1 MYEKIYLL
9 LSFLSAF
16 FLLSACSDDTEQ
28 CLYSPKVFDTGNLL
42 SNKVKEEF
50 LNFDYP
56 AGIVPVLFAA
66 DSIEPIK
73 MGAYADECFDALV
86 DSISESK
93 DFKRRGMLV
102 LVSRNPELIQ
112 IRLGSRYRVYCNM
125 TGATSGVDYLNLQKQ
140 IREKG
145 IEETLPLFLQ
155 NTSVRIQELNALPSY
170 KKYRIN
176 SAVSAISTC
185 LEYIGTPSEN
195 FYGKCVL
202 TPILKTTSLGYYVF
216 KSWLLTFMFV
226 CLIMLLCRWAL
237 FLVVKRLLQKHVIG
251 LIWSQKIIN
260 WGLGLLF
267 SISAA
272 ASAIILSSGRMEDAI
287 ALQAIGVPFIENFQ
301 IAAADYVL
309 KTSFVAAFFFVLMY
323 ALKRNIVSDIFLYS
337 LLEPEK
343 QQAIYHNLSDAQKT
357 TLVIGH
363 EADLSKVEESSEP
376 YSELFTSRVSQR
388 ETMTIVSLAM
398 AALFLIPRP
407 LIIMGIALTIYPLA
421 GQCAKIYHVVSNN
434 TLPEQIKRDRRTS
447 LITNLLIIFIIA
459 FITVLMGLFF
469 NPMPD
474 KKEIDL
480 NEART
485 ELVTSDRLEGN
496 YTVSKSI
503 AGQVQVSSG
512 IIKKIKNGAFQLL
525 ITGKSSPKVY
535 KLGFDA
541 DEMIFVSEELGNGI
555 IHYDKDL
562 DKIKVVFTINEHTT
576 WTISK

>member
-1 MYEKIYLL
+1 MKKIYLL

-287 ALQAIGVPFIENFQ
+287 ALQAIGVPFIENLQ

-309 KTSFVAAFFFVLMY
+309 KTSFVVAFFFVLMY

-421 GQCAKIYHVVSNN
+421 GQCVKIYHVVSNN

>member
-1 MYEKIYLL
+1 MKKIYLL

-260 WGLGLLF
+260 WGLRLLF

-343 QQAIYHNLSDAQKT
+343 QQAIYHNLSDAQRT

-421 GQCAKIYHVVSNN
+421 GQCVKIYHVVSNN
-434 TLPEQIKRDRRTS
+434 TLPEQIKKDRRTS

-535 KLGFDA
+535 KLGFDS

>member
-1 MYEKIYLL
+1 MKKIYLL

-260 WGLGLLF
+260 WGLRLLF

-421 GQCAKIYHVVSNN
+421 GQCVKIYHVVSNN
-434 TLPEQIKRDRRTS
+434 TLPEQIKKDRRTS

-535 KLGFDA
+535 KLGFDS

>member
-1 MYEKIYLL
+1 MKKIYLL

-56 AGIVPVLFAA
+56 AGIVPVLFSA

-535 KLGFDA
+535 KLGFDS

>member
-1 MYEKIYLL
+1 MKKIYLL

-28 CLYSPKVFDTGNLL
+28 CLYSPEVFDTGNLL

-301 IAAADYVL
+301 IAAVDYVL

-363 EADLSKVEESSEP
+363 EADLSKVEDSSEP

-421 GQCAKIYHVVSNN
+421 GQCVKIYHVVSNN

-535 KLGFDA
+535 KLGFDS

>member
-1 MYEKIYLL
+1 MKKIYLL

-512 IIKKIKNGAFQLL
+512 IIKKLKNGAFQLL

>member
-1 MYEKIYLL
+1 MKKIYLL

-56 AGIVPVLFAA
+56 VGIVPVLFAA

-102 LVSRNPELIQ
+102 LVSKNPELIQ

-145 IEETLPLFLQ
+145 IEETLLLFLQ

-216 KSWLLTFMFV
+216 KSWLLTFIFV

-421 GQCAKIYHVVSNN
+421 GQCVKIYHVVSNN

-535 KLGFDA
+535 KLGFDS

>member
-1 MYEKIYLL
+1 MKKIYLL

-469 NPMPD
+469 NPMLD

-535 KLGFDA
+535 KLGFDS

>member
-1 MYEKIYLL
+1 MCYYHF
-9 LSFLSAF
+9 FLHS

-421 GQCAKIYHVVSNN
+421 GQCVKIYHVVSNN

>member
-1 MYEKIYLL
+1 MKKIYLL

-155 NTSVRIQELNALPSY
+155 NTSVRIQELNALLSY

-237 FLVVKRLLQKHVIG
+237 FLVVKRLLQKHVMG

-421 GQCAKIYHVVSNN
+421 GQCVKIYHVVSNN

-503 AGQVQVSSG
+503 AGQVQISSG

-535 KLGFDA
+535 KLGFDS

>member
-1 MYEKIYLL
+1 MKKIYLL

-226 CLIMLLCRWAL
+226 CLIMLLCRWVL

>member
-1 MYEKIYLL
+1 MKKIYLL

-73 MGAYADECFDALV
+73 MGAYADECFDALM

-343 QQAIYHNLSDAQKT
+343 QQAIYHNLSDAQNT

-363 EADLSKVEESSEP
+363 EADLSKVEDSSEP

-421 GQCAKIYHVVSNN
+421 GQCVKIYHVVSNN

>member
-1 MYEKIYLL
+1 MYLL

-421 GQCAKIYHVVSNN
+421 GQCVKIYHVVSNN

-535 KLGFDA
+535 KLGFDS

>member
-1 MYEKIYLL
+1 MKKIYLL

-216 KSWLLTFMFV
+216 KSWLLTFIFV

-237 FLVVKRLLQKHVIG
+237 FLVVKRLLQKHVMG

-388 ETMTIVSLAM
+388 ETMTIVSLAI

-421 GQCAKIYHVVSNN
+421 GQCVKIYHVVSNN

-535 KLGFDA
+535 KLGFA
-541 DEMIFVSEELGNGI
+541 SDEMIFVSEELGNGI

>member
-1 MYEKIYLL
+1 MKKIYLL

-309 KTSFVAAFFFVLMY
+309 KTPFVAAFFFVLMY

-363 EADLSKVEESSEP
+363 EADLSKVEDSSEP

-421 GQCAKIYHVVSNN
+421 GQCVKIYHVVSNN

-535 KLGFDA
+535 KLGFDS

>member
-1 MYEKIYLL
+1 MKKIYLL

-28 CLYSPKVFDTGNLL
+28 CLYSPEVFDTGNLL

-260 WGLGLLF
+260 WGLRLLF

-343 QQAIYHNLSDAQKT
+343 
-357 TLVIGH
+357 
-363 EADLSKVEESSEP
+363 
-376 YSELFTSRVSQR
+376 
-388 ETMTIVSLAM
+388 
-398 AALFLIPRP
+398 
-407 LIIMGIALTIYPLA
+407 
-421 GQCAKIYHVVSNN
+421 
-434 TLPEQIKRDRRTS
+434 
-447 LITNLLIIFIIA
+447 
-459 FITVLMGLFF
+459 
-469 NPMPD
+469 
-474 KKEIDL
+474 
-480 NEART
+480 
-485 ELVTSDRLEGN
+485 
-496 YTVSKSI
+496 
-503 AGQVQVSSG
+503 
-512 IIKKIKNGAFQLL
+512 
-525 ITGKSSPKVY
+525 
-535 KLGFDA
+535 
-541 DEMIFVSEELGNGI
+541 
-555 IHYDKDL
+555 
-562 DKIKVVFTINEHTT
+562 
-576 WTISK
+576 

>member
-1 MYEKIYLL
+1 MKKIYLL

-301 IAAADYVL
+301 IVAADYVL

>member
-1 MYEKIYLL
+1 MKKIYLL

-363 EADLSKVEESSEP
+363 EADLSKVEDSSEP

-421 GQCAKIYHVVSNN
+421 GQCVKIYHVVSNN

-512 IIKKIKNGAFQLL
+512 IIKKTKNGAFQLL

>member
-1 MYEKIYLL
+1 MKKIYLL

-363 EADLSKVEESSEP
+363 EADLSKVEDSSEP

-421 GQCAKIYHVVSNN
+421 GQCVKIYHVVSNN

-562 DKIKVVFTINEHTT
+562 DKIKVVFTINEHTA

>member
-1 MYEKIYLL
+1 MKKIYLL

-309 KTSFVAAFFFVLMY
+309 KTSFVAALFFVLMY

-421 GQCAKIYHVVSNN
+421 GQCVKIYHVVSNN

>member
-1 MYEKIYLL
+1 MKKIYLL

-287 ALQAIGVPFIENFQ
+287 ALQAIGVPFIENLQ

-421 GQCAKIYHVVSNN
+421 GQCVKIYHVVSNN

>member
-1 MYEKIYLL
+1 MKKIYLL

-28 CLYSPKVFDTGNLL
+28 CLYSPEVFDTGNLL

-56 AGIVPVLFAA
+56 AGIVPVIFAA

-125 TGATSGVDYLNLQKQ
+125 TGATSGIDYLNLQKQ

-237 FLVVKRLLQKHVIG
+237 FLVVKRLLQKHVMG

-421 GQCAKIYHVVSNN
+421 GQCVKIYHVVSNN

-512 IIKKIKNGAFQLL
+512 IIKKIKDGAFQLL

-535 KLGFDA
+535 KLGFNS

>member
-1 MYEKIYLL
+1 MKKIYLL

-434 TLPEQIKRDRRTS
+434 TLPEQIKKDRRTS

>member
-1 MYEKIYLL
+1 MKKIYLL

-56 AGIVPVLFAA
+56 AGIFAA

-226 CLIMLLCRWAL
+226 CLI
-237 FLVVKRLLQKHVIG
+237 
-251 LIWSQKIIN
+251 IWSQKIIN

-535 KLGFDA
+535 KLGF
-541 DEMIFVSEELGNGI
+541 EELGNGI

>member
-1 MYEKIYLL
+1 M
-9 LSFLSAF
+9 
-16 FLLSACSDDTEQ
+16 LSACSDDTEQ

-216 KSWLLTFMFV
+216 KSWLLTFIFV

-421 GQCAKIYHVVSNN
+421 GQCVKIYHVVSNN

-535 KLGFDA
+535 KLGFDS

>member
-1 MYEKIYLL
+1 MKKIYLL

-42 SNKVKEEF
+42 NNKVKEEF

-237 FLVVKRLLQKHVIG
+237 FLVVKRLLQKDVIG

-421 GQCAKIYHVVSNN
+421 GQCVKIYHVVSNN

-535 KLGFDA
+535 KLGFDS

>member
-1 MYEKIYLL
+1 MKKIYLL

-237 FLVVKRLLQKHVIG
+237 FLVVKRLLQKHVMG

-287 ALQAIGVPFIENFQ
+287 ALQAIGVPFIENLQ

-421 GQCAKIYHVVSNN
+421 GQCVKIYHVVSNN

-535 KLGFDA
+535 KLGFDS

>member
-1 MYEKIYLL
+1 MKKIYLL

-216 KSWLLTFMFV
+216 KSWLLTFIFV

>member
-1 MYEKIYLL
+1 MKKIYLL

-73 MGAYADECFDALV
+73 MGAYADECFDALM

-421 GQCAKIYHVVSNN
+421 GQCVKIYHVVSNN

-535 KLGFDA
+535 KLGFDS

>member
-1 MYEKIYLL
+1 MYLL

>member
-1 MYEKIYLL
+1 MKKIYLL

-363 EADLSKVEESSEP
+363 EADLSKVEDSSEP

-421 GQCAKIYHVVSNN
+421 GQCVKIYHVVSNN